1 MVSSTVSA
9 AADTFAAR
17 LRRAIDERGI
27 SQTDLA
33 AKVEI
38 DRTELNRL
46 VNGKR
51 APKPREAA
59 WLIEALG
66 VDGDAFLSGLDVADD
81 PAFADEIEQYRDLA
95 RRVLDAE
102 RERDDAQA
110 SRNALD
116 ASLHAE
122 EMAWRAERGQLQGA
136 LADIRRDG
144 AARLRQREE
153 DFAKREHELLREL
166 SAVRDEHALS
176 QRQLRA
182 ANELA
187 NERLRQVAE
196 LQRALETERARVTAA
211 GVFGGLVGAM
221 LGGGIGV
228 AVVSNRAAD
237 DGNKDKDD
245 KEPL

>member
-1 MVSSTVSA
+1 MSGESN
-9 AADTFAAR
+9 TFALR
-17 LRRAIDERGI
+17 LRHAIEKRGI
-27 SQTDLA
+27 SQTELA

-51 APKPREAA
+51 APRPREAA

-66 VDGDAFLSGLDVADD
+66 VGGEEFLGGLDLAED
-81 PAFADEIEQYRDLA
+81 PAFADEIEQYRGLA

-102 RERDDAQA
+102 RKRDDAQA
-110 SRNALD
+110 SRNALEE
-116 ASLHAE
+116 SLRIE
-122 EMAWRAERGQLQGA
+122 ETAWRAERGQLQAA
-136 LADIRRDG
+136 LADIRRDCAG
-144 AARLRQREE
+144 RLKQREE
-153 DFAKREHELLREL
+153 EFARREHELLREL
-166 SAVRDEHALS
+166 SEARDQLALS

-196 LQRALETERARVTAA
+196 LQRSVETERARVMSA

-221 LGGGIGV
+221 LGGGIG
-228 AVVSNRAAD
+228 AVVASTREAEDPD
-237 DGNKDKDD
+237 DGNDDEDD
-245 KEPL
+245 KERA

>member
-1 MVSSTVSA
+1 MSA
-9 AADTFAAR
+9 EPDTFAIR
-17 LRRAIDERGI
+17 LRRAIERRGI
-27 SQTDLA
+27 SQTELA

-66 VDGDAFLSGLDVADD
+66 VDGDAFLGGLDLAED
-81 PAFADEIEQYRDLA
+81 PAFADEIEQYRRLA

-110 SRNALD
+110 SRKSLD
-116 ASLHAE
+116 ESFRVE
-122 EMAWRAERGQLQGA
+122 ETAWRAERGQLQAA
-136 LADIRRDG
+136 LADIRRDC
-144 AARLRQREE
+144 ATRLKQREE
-153 DFAKREHELLREL
+153 ELARREHELLREL
-166 SAVRDEHALS
+166 SEARDQLALS

-196 LQRALETERARVTAA
+196 LQSSVETERARVMSA

-221 LGGGIGV
+221 LGGGIGAAV
-228 AVVSNRAAD
+228 ASVREGKD
-237 DGNKDKDD
+237 QGDGKDNEDQ
-245 KEPL
+245 KERT

>member
-1 MVSSTVSA
+1 VSA

-66 VDGDAFLSGLDVADD
+66 VDGDAFLAGLDVADD
-81 PAFADEIEQYRDLA
+81 PAFADEIEQYRGLA

-122 EMAWRAERGQLQGA
+122 EMAWRAERG
-136 LADIRRDG
+136 R
-144 AARLRQREE
+144 
-153 DFAKREHELLREL
+153 
-166 SAVRDEHALS
+166 S
-176 QRQLRA
+176 
-182 ANELA
+182 
-187 NERLRQVAE
+187 
-196 LQRALETERARVTAA
+196 RARSPTSAATARR
-211 GVFGGLVGAM
+211 GC
-221 LGGGIGV
+221 
-228 AVVSNRAAD
+228 
-237 DGNKDKDD
+237 GNARKTS
-245 KEPL
+245 PSASTSSSAS